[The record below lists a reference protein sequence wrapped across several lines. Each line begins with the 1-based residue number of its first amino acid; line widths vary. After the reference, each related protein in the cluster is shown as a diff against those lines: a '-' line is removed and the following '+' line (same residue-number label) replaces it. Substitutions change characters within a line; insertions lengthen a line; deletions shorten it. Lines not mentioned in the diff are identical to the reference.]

1 MDWSKVHRKLAG
13 RFRLL
18 ERRNEDGD
26 CVIHCFGS
34 LGQTGVNNDD
44 VRYICGFYSLPY
56 REDWRRSLSTTCS
69 ALYESGCWICAIAKW
84 CLWAAALFCC
94 AGRSRIPARWER
106 LCSSRTST
114 PMQLDLN
121 TCTGL
126 KQWAGDNH
134 DGQKR
139 KGALLPAVQYR

>member
-44 VRYICGFYSLPY
+44 VRYICGFYSLPIE
-56 REDWRRSLSTTCS
+56 RTGAE
-69 ALYESGCWICAIAKW
+69 KK
-84 CLWAAALFCC
+84 
-94 AGRSRIPARWER
+94 PA
-106 LCSSRTST
+106 
-114 PMQLDLN
+114 M
-121 TCTGL
+121 
-126 KQWAGDNH
+126 
-134 DGQKR
+134 
-139 KGALLPAVQYR
+139 PATVFIS

>member
-26 CVIHCFGS
+26 CGIHCFGS

-56 REDWRRSLSTTCS
+56 REDWRR
-69 ALYESGCWICAIAKW
+69 EE
-84 CLWAAALFCC
+84 
-94 AGRSRIPARWER
+94 AR
-106 LCSSRTST
+106 
-114 PMQLDLN
+114 D
-121 TCTGL
+121 
-126 KQWAGDNH
+126 AGDSFYILIKT
-134 DGQKR
+134 DD
-139 KGALLPAVQYR
+139 

>member
-44 VRYICGFYSLPY
+44 VRYICGFYS
-56 REDWRRSLSTTCS
+56 S
-69 ALYESGCWICAIAKW
+69 ASVATEQPQARKGKNGMAMGW
-84 CLWAAALFCC
+84 
-94 AGRSRIPARWER
+94 RSRESLRNRRTIGMAKTAATKKTRAIPEG
-106 LCSSRTST
+106 
-114 PMQLDLN
+114 P
-121 TCTGL
+121 
-126 KQWAGDNH
+126 
-134 DGQKR
+134 
-139 KGALLPAVQYR
+139 

>member
-56 REDWRRSLSTTCS
+56 REDWRREEARDAGDSFYLLIKKKERKS
-69 ALYESGCWICAIAKW
+69 ALS
-84 CLWAAALFCC
+84 ALIKSIGQNLCKFITGP
-94 AGRSRIPARWER
+94 GRGIFLYP
-106 LCSSRTST
+106 
-114 PMQLDLN
+114 
-121 TCTGL
+121 
-126 KQWAGDNH
+126 
-134 DGQKR
+134 
-139 KGALLPAVQYR
+139 ALLFGADMARVKSIGIILQYFII